1 MLVVILASLFLF
13 FHDFEH
19 LVTVQASYFIESL
32 SFFNVCLFI
41 LRGSTHAH
49 ELERDRER
57 ERILSRLRISSAE
70 PNAGFEL
77 TNPEIMT

>member
-1 MLVVILASLFLF
+1 MLVVILASLSLF

-19 LVTVQASYFIESL
+19 LVAVQASDFIESL
-32 SFFNVCLFI
+32 SFFNVCLFV

-57 ERILSRLRISSAE
+57 ERISNAE
-70 PNAGFEL
+70 PTAGFEL